1 MIGIL
6 AEIVVGAVIDVAA
19 KVVGGVISSGVT
31 RDPVNAV
38 PHRQSRAFTSDQVAE
53 RRSAYVAW
61 AAAQGLEQDDRRSEI
76 FHGARSGRGLRFLS
90 GLASDLPRP
99 AEIEIAHP
107 WPNAVH
113 AIVLRP
119 DAELPADVD
128 AAIASVLDLPAVVQ
142 IDLTRKLVRLSFEP
156 MAPPRYFEE
165 PLEALLRALSPTITT
180 TAYR

>member
-1 MIGIL
+1 MIGFL
-6 AEIVVGAVIDVAA
+6 AEIVVGAVIDLTA
-19 KVVGGVISSGVT
+19 KIAGGVVSSVVT
-31 RDPVNAV
+31 RAPASTR
-38 PHRQSRAFTSDQVAE
+38 PHRQSRAFTTDQVAE

-61 AAAQGLEQDDRRSEI
+61 AAAQGLEQDERRSEI

-128 AAIASVLDLPAVVQ
+128 AAIAAVLDLPAVVQ

-165 PLEALLRALSPTITT
+165 PLDALLRALSPTITT